1 MVRLFS
7 GLRSEDEQA
16 IQAPEW
22 RCSARANGAVISLAE
37 MGWLVLL
44 LSEDRF
50 SGDVVGIVAHVGV
63 LRNEQVVAG
72 QSSLVLVGQLRI
84 EGNDEY
90 RLTHTHTHSYQ
101 PTTIST
107 SQTHTT
113 KKS

>member
-1 MVRLFS
+1 MNR
-7 GLRSEDEQA
+7 RSKHRNGDGA
-16 IQAPEW
+16 
-22 RCSARANGAVISLAE
+22 ARANGAVISRAE

-50 SGDVVGIVAHVGV
+50 SEDGVGIVAHVGV